1 MVGSEKVCVRG
12 ALQGLFRDR
21 FGTQCCSA
29 TLHFAVV
36 TTVVMMRMMMMTMMM
51 MMVVVVVVVIMVMM
65 VMTVMMAMVMTT
77 KNAVL
82 LRWLRFGSVMFPHV
96 AGLTVVK
103 M

>member
-29 TLHFAVV
+29 TLHLAVV
-36 TTVVMMRMMMMTMMM
+36 TTVVMMRMMMMTIMMM
-51 MMVVVVVVVIMVMM
+51 MMMVVVVIMVMM

-82 LRWLRFGSVMFPHV
+82 LRWLRFGSVIFPHV